1 MVPVE
6 SAEVGAE
13 PRFRKVVRGSHGR
26 LGDLGQDYDQG
37 HLTYVEQ
44 LEPAGR
50 LWLRTKP
57 FGAPPNEELPRCL
70 RTFAHI
76 VELTQLGL
84 RAQVLD
90 VGCGP
95 GWLSEL
101 LARCGYW
108 VTGVDISPDMVE
120 IARRRVDEIPG
131 PVGEELEALAE
142 FYALPV
148 REMPW
153 TSRFDAAVLYD
164 TMHHFDNE
172 LETLEVIRRTLV
184 PGGQIYIHEGVRPPA
199 GSEAERNLVGEME
212 RFGTLES
219 PFDPEYLVEVVESAG
234 FTNVRRLVEVDELVD
249 LAPPALRRDRILER
263 FVPDRLRGRAL
274 GQAALRPEFN
284 VIHAVNP
291 IPEGGGD
298 NAEFSGRIEPE
309 SDWVA
314 SGHDLV
320 RKLKITNDGRAFWP
334 AGLWYPYPKGSV
346 TVAPYLAGPEG
357 GRLVELVR
365 VSLPRSVS
373 PGETVSVELKIPRE
387 RLGVAG
393 QTVAVDLV
401 REGISWFSEA
411 GSEPLVLPA
420 FAS

>member
-13 PRFRKVVRGSHGR
+13 PRFRKVVRGGRGR

-44 LEPAGR
+44 LEPAGQ

-120 IARRRVDEIPG
+120 IARRRIDAIPG
-131 PVGEELEALAE
+131 PVGEQLEALAE
-142 FYALPV
+142 FHALPV

-219 PFDPEYLVEVVESAG
+219 PFDPEYLVEVVEGA
-234 FTNVRRLVEVDELVD
+234 
-249 LAPPALRRDRILER
+249 
-263 FVPDRLRGRAL
+263 

-291 IPEGGGD
+291 IPERSGD
-298 NAEFSGRIEPE
+298 TAEFSGRIEPE
-309 SDWVA
+309 GDWVA
-314 SGHDLV
+314 SGHELV

-334 AGLWYPYPKGSV
+334 AGLWYPYPKGSI
-346 TVAPYLAGPEG
+346 TVGPYLAGPQG

-365 VSLPRSVS
+365 VSLPHSVS
-373 PGETVSVELKIPRE
+373 PGETVYVELRIPGE
-387 RLGVAG
+387 GLGAG

-420 FAS
+420 VAS

>member
-1 MVPVE
+1 VVPIE
-6 SAEVGAE
+6 SAEVGA
-13 PRFRKVVRGSHGR
+13 RQRSRQLARGELGR
-26 LGDLGQDYDQG
+26 LGNLGHDHNQG

-57 FGAPPNEELPRCL
+57 FSAPPNEELSACL
-70 RTFAHI
+70 RTFAHVI
-76 VELTQLGL
+76 ELMQLGL

-95 GWLSEL
+95 GWLSEF

-120 IARRRVDEIPG
+120 IARQRVAAIPG
-131 PVGEELEALAE
+131 PVGEELEPLAE
-142 FYALPV
+142 FHALPV

-153 TSRFDAAVLYD
+153 TSRFDGAVLYD
-164 TMHHFDNE
+164 TMHHFDDE
-172 LETLEVIRRTLV
+172 LATLAVIRRTLV
-184 PGGQIYIHEGVRPPA
+184 PGGQIYIHEGIRPPA
-199 GSEAERNLVGEME
+199 GSEAERNLVEEMK

-219 PFDPEYLVEVVESAG
+219 PFDPDYLVEVVEGAG
-234 FTNVRRLVEVDELVD
+234 FTNVRRLAEVDELVD

-263 FVPDRLRGRAL
+263 FLPDRLRTRAL

-291 IPEGGGD
+291 IPEGGGE
-298 NAEFSGRIEPE
+298 NAEFSGRIELE
-309 SDWVA
+309 GDWVA
-314 SGHDLV
+314 SDHELA
-320 RKLKITNDGRAFWP
+320 RRLKITNDGRAFWP

-346 TVAPYLAGPEG
+346 TVGSYVPGPQGE
-357 GRLVELVR
+357 RLVELVR
-365 VSLPRSVS
+365 MTLPRSVS

-387 RLGVAG
+387 QVGPG
-393 QTVAVDLV
+393 GTVAVDLV
-401 REGISWFSEA
+401 REGICWFSEA

-420 FAS
+420 TAS